1 MKDVKLA
8 KNFSLSE
15 FTKTDVTDYQ
25 LSLLK
30 ILAGELQKVRDFL
43 QDFKSGKSAV
53 SIGINSGLRTQ
64 ADYDRLKKSGY
75 NPSATSD
82 HFCGLQLQGNPT
94 IGAADISVKNC
105 SLPLREI
112 ASKIIDLDMDG
123 VVHFGQVI
131 YETNPK
137 TGSEWI
143 HLGNDCKLIFQ
154 ESVNI
159 SRKKYLMSLDNGK
172 TYQTFKRK

>member
-53 SIGINSGLRTQ
+53 SISINSGLRTQ

-82 HFCGLQLQGNPT
+82 HFCGLQLQGKPT
-94 IGAADISVKNC
+94 IGAADIAVKNC
-105 SLPLREI
+105 SLTLREI
-112 ASKIIDLDMDG
+112 ASKIIELDKFGD
-123 VVHFGQVI
+123 VHFGQVI

-143 HLGNDCKLIFQ
+143 HLGNDWTQIFHPDID
-154 ESVNI
+154 V
-159 SRKKYLMSLDNGK
+159 SRTKYMQSLDNGK
-172 TYQTFKRK
+172 TYQAVK